1 MRKKSIPFRKFTE
14 SFPVFPIFSSI
25 IFIYFTK
32 KVAAPVSLRLFY
44 LQISLLS
51 ARHCGIIRSAACS
64 ITHREPLSNH
74 SSKTVSSSQC
84 SKCRRAA
91 SCSIC
96 SSGTGKIS
104 PGSTCSPS
112 LMSHKRCA
120 SEALTKCKD
129 WYLSFIRRYRCNCC
143 GS

>member
-32 KVAAPVSLRLFY
+32 KAAASVSLRLFY

-64 ITHREPLSNH
+64 ITHAENAYQIIRAKPFRPASAASDAAQNLVPSVPAVRE
-74 SSKTVSSSQC
+74 KY
-84 SKCRRAA
+84 RRAA
-91 SCSIC
+91 HA
-96 SSGTGKIS
+96 
-104 PGSTCSPS
+104 PP
-112 LMSHKRCA
+112 R
-120 SEALTKCKD
+120 
-129 WYLSFIRRYRCNCC
+129 
-143 GS
+143 